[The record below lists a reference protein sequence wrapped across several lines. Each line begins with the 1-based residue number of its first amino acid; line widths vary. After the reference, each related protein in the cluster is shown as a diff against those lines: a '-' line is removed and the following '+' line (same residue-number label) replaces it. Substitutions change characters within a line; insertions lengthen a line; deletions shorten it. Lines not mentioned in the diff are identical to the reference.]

1 MTWRPF
7 ASWCELADYLIL
19 LGTAAL
25 GFAGAP
31 WWSIIGSASA
41 LFSLGWERWNEL
53 GLRAKRVGAGDV
65 FGLVMLARFGC
76 ALAAAAASFVI
87 GSALRWIT
95 GL

>member
-1 MTWRPF
+1 MNWRPF
-7 ASWCELADYLIL
+7 GSWRELADYLIL
-19 LGTAAL
+19 LATAAL

-41 LFSLGWERWNEL
+41 LFSLGWDRWNEL

-65 FGLVMLARFGC
+65 FTLVTFVRLAC
-76 ALAAAAASFVI
+76 ACAAAAAAFVC
-87 GSALRWIT
+87 GTALRWMT